1 MTAVLDFLTRIGW
14 WATGIG
20 LLSLVLWLPLA
31 FVPKA
36 RSISGHAILYVAGA
50 IGFMIW
56 TASAE
61 AVLSIWG
68 LLAFLF
74 GLFIMGIG
82 VIPMAIVAF
91 ALRRDWE
98 TLGGFAIW
106 LVAIIV
112 LRMIGLWILTKAPVA
127 DAAAGSG

>member
-1 MTAVLDFLTRIGW
+1 MIALLDFLTRVGL

-31 FVPKA
+31 VVP
-36 RSISGHAILYVAGA
+36 RMRGISGRAILYIAGA
-50 IGFMIW
+50 IGFMVW

-61 AVLSIWG
+61 AVLTIWG
-68 LLAFLF
+68 LLAFIF

-82 VIPMAIVAF
+82 VVPMAMVAF
-91 ALRRDWE
+91 VLRRDWA

-112 LRMIGLWILTKAPVA
+112 LRMLGLWILTKVPVA
-127 DAAAGSG
+127 GAATGLG